1 MNHFSPFIA
10 LSAIALSALL
20 AFGLPISAQAV
31 PPRGDFV
38 DLVKEHAP
46 TVVDVSARQKR
57 APADKSNNA
66 PELKGLPENSPFRD
80 FFEDFNR
87 KRNPKRRD
95 TQSLGSGF
103 IIDRSG
109 VIVTNDHVI
118 GGATDITINLKD
130 GRKFDAKVIGKD
142 SFSDIA
148 VLQIIS
154 DKPLN
159 LPVVKFGDPKKIEVG
174 EWVFAIG
181 TPFGLRGTVTAG
193 IVSAVHRDIG
203 AGPYDDFIQTDA
215 AINRGNSGGPL
226 FNTRGEVIG
235 INTVILSP
243 SGGSVGASFSI
254 PVSTA
259 LPIIAQLRK
268 HGKTSRGWLGVAIQ
282 QVTEELAATLGLDE
296 AKGALVASVSKDSP
310 AEKAGIKQGDVI
322 IKFNGAKIDQM
333 RELPKLVSRAGVG
346 KRASVEVLRD
356 GKRRSFRLTL
366 GRLEDAVAQNKL
378 PGQRKPEPKRS
389 KPDENVLGMGLS
401 SISPALRR
409 KFNIPADIKGVLVAQ
424 VGTNSIAFEK
434 GLRAGHVIL
443 EVARKKV
450 SAPRDVVR
458 AVRSETRRKRKAVL
472 FRIWQNGN
480 VSFVAIPLEQK

>member
-1 MNHFSPFIA
+1 MNCFLNYFYSFV
-10 LSAIALSALL
+10 LGSLL
-20 AFGLPISAQAV
+20 VCMMPLSAQAI

-57 APADKSNNA
+57 SSGSKAKT
-66 PELKGLPENSPFRD
+66 PELKDLPENSPFRD
-80 FFEDFNR
+80 FFEDFNKR
-87 KRNPKRRD
+87 RNPKRRD
-95 TQSLGSGF
+95 VQSLGSGF
-103 IIDRSG
+103 IIDRRG
-109 VIVTNDHVI
+109 IIVTNDHVI
-118 GGATDITINLKD
+118 EGATNVTINLQD
-130 GRKFDAKVIGKD
+130 GRKFDAKIIGQD

-154 DKPLN
+154 DKELN
-159 LPVVKFGDPKKIEVG
+159 LPTVKFGDPKKIQVG

-259 LPIIAQLRK
+259 LPIIEQLRK

-296 AKGALVASVSKDSP
+296 AKGALVASVSEGSP

-322 IKFNGAKIDQM
+322 IRFNGTQIDKM
-333 RELPKLVSRAGVG
+333 RELPRIVSRAGVG
-346 KRASVEVLRD
+346 KRARLEVIRD
-356 GKRRSFRLTL
+356 GKRRKFNLTL
-366 GRLEDAVAQNKL
+366 GRLEDALAQGKL
-378 PGQRKPEPKRS
+378 QGRPKPAPKAS
-389 KPDENVLGMGLS
+389 KPDENVLGMSLS
-401 SISPALRR
+401 SISSAQRR
-409 KFNIPADIKGVLVAQ
+409 QFSIPSEVSGVLITKV
-424 VGTNSIAFEK
+424 NSDSIAFEK
-434 GLRAGHVIL
+434 AVRQGNVIL
-443 EVARKKV
+443 EAARRKV
-450 SAPRDVVR
+450 SSPRDVIRILR
-458 AVRSETRRKRKAVL
+458 AETRRKRTAVL
-472 FRIWQNGN
+472 LRIWQGGN
-480 VSFVAIPLEQK
+480 VRFVALPLELK